1 MIEISP
7 DDAREALKN
16 GALLVDIRDALSFRQ
31 QHIRGSRHLDNLSL
45 DTFMAEVGD
54 DTRLVVCCY
63 HGHSSRDAAAFL
75 QERGY
80 SHALS
85 LQGGFEYWRQAFPD
99 TLASG
104 ED

>member
-7 DDAREALKN
+7 EQAREALAD
-16 GALLVDIRDALSFRQ
+16 GALLVDIRDALSFSQ
-31 QHIRGSRHLDNLSL
+31 QHIQGSRHLDNLSL
-45 DTFMAEVGD
+45 DQFMADVAT
-54 DTRLVVCCY
+54 DTPLVVCCY

-80 SHALS
+80 SSALS

-99 TLASG
+99 TLANS
-104 ED
+104 D